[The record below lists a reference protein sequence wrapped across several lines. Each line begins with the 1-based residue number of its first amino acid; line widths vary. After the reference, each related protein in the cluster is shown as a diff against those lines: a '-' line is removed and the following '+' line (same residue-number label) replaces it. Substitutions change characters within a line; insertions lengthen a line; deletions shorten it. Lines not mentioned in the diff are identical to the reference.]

1 MNFPYNHYNRY
12 LKKKF
17 GERVQK
23 ITVLG
28 GFTCPNRDGKL
39 GTGGCT
45 YCNNET
51 FAAPSHL
58 DDKSITYQID
68 HGIRTSK
75 RRYKKVNKY
84 IIYFQSYSNT
94 YAPLPRLKELYGEA
108 LSHPEVIGLSIGTRP
123 DCVTEETL
131 DYLESLQKDYDI
143 TMEYGLESV
152 SDETLKRIKRGHDF
166 DCFKS
171 TALRTGKRNIPICA
185 HIIFGFP
192 WETIDSVI
200 EAAKE
205 INKLPISFLKIH
217 QLHVVK
223 GTEMGREYS
232 NSPFK
237 TLDKKEYMEWLRIF
251 LEHLNPYTIIQRI
264 YGEAPD
270 ELLLSPHGNIQLAE
284 FTKEFVAYMDQ
295 CDSYQGKALGL
306 PRPSFHD

>member
-12 LKKKF
+12 LKEKF

-39 GTGGCT
+39 ATGGCT
-45 YCNNET
+45 YCNNAT

-94 YAPLPRLKELYGEA
+94 YAPLPQLKKLYSEA
-108 LSHPEVIGLSIGTRP
+108 LNHPEVIGLSIGTRP
-123 DCVTEETL
+123 DCVSDEAL
-131 DYLESLQKDYDI
+131 DYLEELNAEYDI

-152 SDETLKRIKRGHDF
+152 SDHTLKMINRGHDF
-166 DCFKS
+166 NCFKE
-171 TALRTGKRNIPICA
+171 TAIKTGDRGIDICA

-192 WETIDSVI
+192 WETVESII

-205 INKLPISFLKIH
+205 INKLPVKFLKIH

-223 GTEMGREYS
+223 DTIMGDEYKA
-232 NSPFK
+232 NPFK
-237 TLDKKEYMEWLRIF
+237 TISKAEYMEWLQVF
-251 LEHLNPYTIIQRI
+251 LEHLNSDVVIQRL
-264 YGEAPD
+264 YGEAPE
-270 ELLLSPHGNIQLAE
+270 ELLLSPHWGIQLAE
-284 FTKEFVAYMDQ
+284 FTKEFVQYMDKKG
-295 CDSYQGKALGL
+295 SYQGKALGL
-306 PRPSFHD
+306 PAPIFEH